1 MKDRAEGVAKYSDRF
16 LMKGIQDKINKKKKD
31 EKRAK
36 ELGNAAPKES
46 YKSGQF
52 FNKFQEV
59 AKADIAKKATKR
71 AFKET
76 GKHASEDHGH
86 GSSKRFKM

>member
-1 MKDRAEGVAKYSDRF
+1 
-16 LMKGIQDKINKKKKD
+16 MKGIQDKINKKKKD

-36 ELGNAAPKES
+36 ALGEAGPKES

-52 FNKFQEV
+52 FSKFQEV
-59 AKADIAKKATKR
+59 AKADSAKKATKR

-76 GKHASEDHGH
+76 GKHQGEAHGH
-86 GSSKRFKM
+86 GSAKRFKM